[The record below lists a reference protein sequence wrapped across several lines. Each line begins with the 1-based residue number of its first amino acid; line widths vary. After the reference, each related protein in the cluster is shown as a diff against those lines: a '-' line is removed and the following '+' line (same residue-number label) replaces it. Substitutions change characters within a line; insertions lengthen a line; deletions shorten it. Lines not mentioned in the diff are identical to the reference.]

1 MASVVYLPRN
11 SSRKAISSG
20 HGISKLP
27 SGPLKVP
34 QDLPAHTAPDDMF
47 GEYTVT
53 EYRAAGSVASDD
65 HLPDVSPLPWRQCA
79 VLMVLSSIA
88 VYALGFLVVTAFNHL
103 FQYFQL

>member
-1 MASVVYLPRN
+1 MPSVVYLPRN

-20 HGISKLP
+20 HGISELP
-27 SGPLKVP
+27 SEPLRVP
-34 QDLPAHTAPDDMF
+34 QELPAHTAPDDMF
-47 GEYTVT
+47 WEDSVT

-65 HLPDVSPLPWRQCA
+65 HLPDVNPLPWRQCA
-79 VLMVLSSIA
+79 VLMVLSSGA